1 MDGLS
6 KLSDYDIFGYL
17 APGLVLLVVC
27 DLTFGTTVFANG
39 MTVTTGALVV
49 IASYVIGHAT
59 AAGAAFFW
67 DRILVRGLMGMPT
80 EILMRKRVKG
90 GFAWRKWFFSGFFD
104 PLPTEV
110 RKRVLSRAGFT
121 EEEFDEAPNDNWGER
136 VFARAWPIIKR
147 DPVPYGR
154 MESFLRLYGFCRNIS
169 FVAFVVA
176 LIFLIYPSASF
187 GLPANSPV
195 PALAAL
201 LISLV
206 MFHRYLKFL
215 RLYSFEVF
223 STYAEPAL
231 VAGGGPAG
239 G

>member
-49 IASYVIGHAT
+49 MAAYVVGHAT

-67 DRILVRGLMGMPT
+67 DRILVRGVMGTPT

-104 PLPTEV
+104 PLPTKV
-110 RKRVLSRAGFT
+110 RKRVPSRAGFT
-121 EEEFDEAPNDNWGER
+121 EQAFDRAPNDHWGEK

-154 MESFLRLYGFCRNIS
+154 MESFLRLYGFRRNIS

-176 LIFLIYPSASF
+176 LIFWFCPPAMLGAPASSPF
-187 GLPANSPV
+187 PAF
-195 PALAAL
+195 AAL
-201 LISLV
+201 LIPL
-206 MFHRYLKFL
+206 
-215 RLYSFEVF
+215 
-223 STYAEPAL
+223 
-231 VAGGGPAG
+231 
-239 G
+239 